1 MTDAQLL
8 LDRESAEPAP
18 SLPEPAGWRWW
29 EPRYELRLVRADD
42 VPVLVWTRHRTRA
55 LARYSHRLEQAH
67 LSVAPARLAVV
78 DRRSGRQL
86 AVRH

>member
-18 SLPEPAGWRWW
+18 SLPDTAGWRWW

-42 VPVLVWTRHRTRA
+42 RPVLVWTRHRSRA
-55 LARYSHRLEQAH
+55 LARYSRRLEEAH

-78 DRRSGRQL
+78 DRRSGRTVSGR
-86 AVRH
+86 A